1 MSSIQ
6 DRIVEFLDG
15 PFKELTEGKKP
26 PTIKKLSK
34 DMKNFVN
41 RKKKGKYQS
50 EASGDK
56 EAYQKFFATVL
67 AKYKVKSAEELSDAD
82 KKKFYDE
89 VDAGWEGDN
98 ESD

>member
-1 MSSIQ
+1 MSNLQ
-6 DRIVEFLDG
+6 DRIVSFLDG

-56 EAYQKFFATVL
+56 EAYQKFFNGIL
-67 AKYKVKSAEELSDAD
+67 AKYKVKAPSELSPED

-89 VDAGWEGDN
+89 IDAGWDGDN
-98 ESD
+98 EED